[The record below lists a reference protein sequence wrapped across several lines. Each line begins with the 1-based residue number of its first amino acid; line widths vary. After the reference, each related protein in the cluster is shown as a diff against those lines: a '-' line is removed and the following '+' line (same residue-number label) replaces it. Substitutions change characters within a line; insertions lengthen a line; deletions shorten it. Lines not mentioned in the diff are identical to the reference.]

1 MMDVKLTG
9 DQIVGNQKVD
19 LKMNGKKY
27 LLSIVYRPP
36 SEPQVHIARILINV
50 KEKKI
55 MTDKKSKD
63 GEKAIGIATIV
74 MGVVAL
80 VLWLLGYGR
89 D

>member
-55 MTDKKSKD
+55 MTDKKRKD

-74 MGVVAL
+74 MGIFAL
-80 VLWLLGYGR
+80 ILWLLGYGR

>member
-1 MMDVKLTG
+1 
-9 DQIVGNQKVD
+9 
-19 LKMNGKKY
+19 MNGKKY
-27 LLSIVYRPP
+27 LLSIVYKPL

-55 MTDKKSKD
+55 MTDKKRKD

-74 MGVVAL
+74 MGIFAL
-80 VLWLLGYGR
+80 ILWLLGYGR